1 MLMCLGISMY
11 FTLFLTGH
19 VKAVE
24 NRRVLILKEMIE
36 SSQNKRKSFSPQH
49 ATWAQKGTLKGT
61 VILRIGREALERSR
75 MFFRFKRKEHLS

>member
-49 ATWAQKGTLKGT
+49 ATWAQKGTLQGT
-61 VILRIGREALERSR
+61 GILRIGRKALGCSR
-75 MFFRFKRKEHLS
+75 MFCRLKQKGHLS